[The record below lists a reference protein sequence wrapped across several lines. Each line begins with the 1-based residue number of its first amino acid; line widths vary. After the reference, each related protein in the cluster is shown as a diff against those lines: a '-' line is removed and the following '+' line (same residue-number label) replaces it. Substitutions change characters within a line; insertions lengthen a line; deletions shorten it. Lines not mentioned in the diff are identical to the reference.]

1 MLDPKPKQANAAD
14 DISQP
19 TTNAGPQK
27 ARKAWQDSELSSVIV
42 SDSSFEQ
49 NIDALDIYRDE
60 RMRIKQVEEKYSTNQ
75 KLNGGS
81 EQLEKTK
88 S

>member
-1 MLDPKPKQANAAD
+1 
-14 DISQP
+14 
-19 TTNAGPQK
+19 
-27 ARKAWQDSELSSVIV
+27 VIV

-88 S
+88 SYSDKKK